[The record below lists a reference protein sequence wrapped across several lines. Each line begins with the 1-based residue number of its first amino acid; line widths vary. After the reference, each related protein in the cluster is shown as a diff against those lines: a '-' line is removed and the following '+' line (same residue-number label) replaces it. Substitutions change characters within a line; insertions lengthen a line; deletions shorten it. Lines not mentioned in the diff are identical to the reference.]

1 MFVPPPCPI
10 NFVHGAHIHHIVKVK
25 HDTAEPDPLACPSR
39 SARPPNLQRPKLSR
53 PSTISVIYKIY
64 EGGGGYTTMEGTR
77 SKIKNR
83 GLTFLICGET
93 FEYGSS
99 R

>member
-39 SARPPNLQRPKLSR
+39 SDRPPNLQRPKLSR
-53 PSTISVIYKIY
+53 LSAISVIYKIY
-64 EGGGGYTTMEGTR
+64 EGGAVILLWKEPEVR
-77 SKIKNR
+77 LKIVD
-83 GLTFLICGET
+83 
-93 FEYGSS
+93 
-99 R
+99 